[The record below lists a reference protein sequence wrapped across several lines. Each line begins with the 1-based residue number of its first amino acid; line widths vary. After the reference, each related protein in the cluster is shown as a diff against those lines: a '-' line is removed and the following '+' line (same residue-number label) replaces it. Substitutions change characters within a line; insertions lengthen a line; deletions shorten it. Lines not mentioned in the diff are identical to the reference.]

1 MSVNRVILIGNLGKD
16 PEVRTIETGVKVAT
30 FSLATS
36 ESYKNKN
43 GERIEQTEWHNIVAW
58 RGLAEIV
65 EKFLKKGNTVYI
77 EGKLK
82 TRSYED
88 KDKIKRYTTE
98 IFVDNL
104 KMLGGK
110 RDENNNVSTNNVATT
125 AQSGII
131 ENSPIDDELPF

>member
-16 PEVRTIETGVKVAT
+16 PEVRAIDTGVKVAT

-58 RGLAEIV
+58 RGLAEIA

-77 EGKLK
+77 EGKLR

-110 RDENNNVSTNNVATT
+110 RDENNNVPTNNTVSTS
-125 AQSGII
+125 QQGSI
-131 ENSPIDDELPF
+131 ENSQIDDELPF